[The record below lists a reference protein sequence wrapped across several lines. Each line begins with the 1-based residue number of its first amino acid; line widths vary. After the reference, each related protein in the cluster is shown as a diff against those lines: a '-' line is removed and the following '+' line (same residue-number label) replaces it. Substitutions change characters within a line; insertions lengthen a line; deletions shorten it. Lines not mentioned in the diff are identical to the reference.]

1 MVLSLSRSLPAV
13 LPSFSVVAVTSRMSS
28 TTCDQHTTSF
38 ARVTLLLKLLRELTT
53 ADKAGAAFL

>member
-28 TTCDQHTTSF
+28 TTYETHS
-38 ARVTLLLKLLRELTT
+38 AGHSRIMEP
-53 ADKAGAAFL
+53 ADSQSSVGDRS